1 MDHYGCTESWSMER
15 GHQGSVRVPHG
26 LGVPGPVA
34 TGGSPRGQSRTSQP
48 GPFLLPQREAGHL
61 GGPSLEAQ
69 GRAVGSRGPA
79 LLQYYWGRD

>member
-1 MDHYGCTESWSMER
+1 MVVLKAGPWKEGINEVSECHMGW
-15 GHQGSVRVPHG
+15 
-26 LGVPGPVA
+26 GVLGPVA

-48 GPFLLPQREAGHL
+48 GPFLPPQREAGQL
-61 GGPSLEAQ
+61 GSPSLEAQ